1 MKPKSANNSGHSKQV
16 VERLNR
22 ISAKRQEIIRPIF
35 EHPRTFVLSNVRGM
49 AERLGTDP
57 ATVVRIVRGLGFP
70 GFREFQHYLHELSL
84 AFATSADTMRRD
96 TPTSGIPGHV
106 ADSLELDFKNLHAL
120 KNTLDAKRLADSAK
134 LFYEARRIVVMGS
147 DLAAVLA
154 EYFEYHLV
162 LLGMNAFAATS
173 GGKIVHLTRNVTAK
187 DIVVAISF
195 RRGLRQTVEGVQSS
209 RRHGAHCIA
218 ITDTLLSPLA
228 RVSNET
234 FLAGIGSNSFGA
246 SYAAPM
252 ALLNALIGAIGQ
264 HRRPFTLRI
273 AKEISEEQR
282 RGSRWHTDRNV

>member
-1 MKPKSANNSGHSKQV
+1 MQPRSAGNSTHSKQV
-16 VERLNR
+16 AERLNR

-35 EHPRTFVLSNVRGM
+35 EHPRSFVLSNVRSM

-84 AFATSADTMRRD
+84 AFATSADTMQSA
-96 TPTSGIPGHV
+96 TPSAGIPGHV
-106 ADSLELDFKNLHAL
+106 ADSLELDFKNLQAL
-120 KNTLDAKRLADSAK
+120 KNTLDTKRLADSAK
-134 LFYEARRIVVMGS
+134 RFYEARRVVVMGS

-154 EYFEYHLV
+154 EYLEYHLV
-162 LLGMNAFAATS
+162 LLGLNAFAATS

-195 RRGLRQTVEGVQSS
+195 RRGLRHTVEGVQSA
-209 RRHGAHCIA
+209 RRRGAHCIA
-218 ITDTLLSPLA
+218 VTDTLLSPLA
-228 RVSNET
+228 RVSDET

-246 SYAAPM
+246 SYAAPV

-264 HRRPFTLRI
+264 HRRPITLRI

-282 RGSRWHTDRNV
+282 RGSRWYHE